1 MKVKWSKIKPLLIIL
16 IPLLLLPL
24 PLIEKD
30 PVATY
35 AYCLLIIA
43 LFWILDLVHLSVTS
57 LLPMVLLPF
66 AGVVS
71 PSYLAKQYFPDLC
84 MLFLGTMILACAVER
99 TGVHRRLALYTLKIC
114 GSSLKSLMFGLMLS
128 TWFLSMWISNS
139 ATTALMMPVVE
150 AIFEVFKKYFGSQ
163 DDQNIENGMKIAVI
177 PSAITKGLSL
187 SIATAANLGGLVT
200 LSGTPPNLVCANI
213 MQEMFPCYTPKLS
226 FANWL
231 ILGLPT
237 SILLLIIM
245 YFYHIL
251 YWFILVPKEEK
262 KKNNKFGG
270 ETIREIINRQYDQL
284 PDIQFNEIYVILT
297 LIMMVVF
304 WFFKSPNFINGWAD
318 LYPEGSPRPSDSTIA
333 LFFAILLFVVPN
345 KFSSS
350 GENYHLNTKN
360 QKSCWSLF
368 WFNLQNLNWKDP
380 ILTWEIFQAY
390 CPWGIILLIGSGVAL
405 SGAAAQSG
413 FSAWVAEKLN
423 GLGNLSDSGI
433 LWICVILVALL
444 TEITSNTATS
454 NLILPILNSLSVTV
468 GINPL
473 YLSVAATMACS
484 LAFMLPVATG
494 PNAIVFSYKRIK
506 MMDMIKCGAVL
517 NLIGIVVI
525 AVMGQIYFPVL
536 LKSKNFD
543 QNWINATAVC

>member
-1 MKVKWSKIKPLLIIL
+1 MQFCWSKIKPLLIIL

-24 PLIEKD
+24 PLVEKSS
-30 PVATY
+30 VATY

-43 LFWILDLVHLSVTS
+43 SFWILDLVHLSVTS

-71 PSYLAKQYFPDLC
+71 PSYLAKQYSPDLC

-99 TGVHRRLALYTLKIC
+99 TGVHRRLALYTLRIC
-114 GSSLKSLMFGLMLS
+114 GSSLKSLMLGLMLS

-150 AIFEVFKKYFGSQ
+150 AIFEVFKSTFRNGQ
-163 DDQNIENGMKIAVI
+163 NLNQNIENGEEQMI

-213 MQEMFPCYTPKLS
+213 IQEMFPCYTPKLS

-231 ILGLPT
+231 ILGFPT
-237 SILLLIIM
+237 SIILLIIM
-245 YFYHIL
+245 YLYHIL
-251 YWFILVPKEEK
+251 YWFVLVPKKEK
-262 KKNNKFGG
+262 RENEKFNGDL
-270 ETIREIINRQYDQL
+270 IKDVIDRQYSQL
-284 PDIQFNEIYVILT
+284 PRIQFNEIYVILT
-297 LIMMVVF
+297 LIMMVIF

-318 LYPEGSPRPSDSTIA
+318 LYPDGSPRPSDSTIA
-333 LFFAILLFVVPN
+333 LFFAVLLFIVPN
-345 KFSSS
+345 KFTSERYNYSEKKPNCW
-350 GENYHLNTKN
+350 ENF
-360 QKSCWSLF
+360 WSDLS
-368 WFNLQNLNWKDP
+368 NIDWKDP
-380 ILTWEIFQAY
+380 ILTWEVFQSY

-413 FSAWVAEKLN
+413 FSAWVADKLN
-423 GLGNLSDSGI
+423 GLGNISNIGI

-473 YLSVAATMACS
+473 YLSVPATMACS

-494 PNAIVFSYKRIK
+494 PNAIVFSYKKIK

-517 NLIGIVVI
+517 NVIGII
-525 AVMGQIYFPVL
+525 GIGLMSMAYFPVL
-536 LKSKNFD
+536 LDSRNYD
-543 QNWINATAVC
+543 QKWINGTAFC